1 MSDRPTR
8 DPDRT
13 PGADFVGPLVERIS
27 ETYGVPR
34 PEVEARTAELLQRF
48 AGARV
53 QTFVPVLVE
62 KELRAAYRRRA
73 RETSPAPAGTPAG
86 TPAVPHPRTEPARL
100 VASR

>member
-1 MSDRPTR
+1 MTDRPTR
-8 DPDRT
+8 HPAGS

-27 ETYGVPR
+27 EAYGVPR
-34 PEVEARTAELLQRF
+34 PEVEARAALVVARF

-62 KELRAAYRRRA
+62 KELRAAYRQRA
-73 RETSPAPAGTPAG
+73 REAAAPADAG
-86 TPAVPHPRTEPARL
+86 TVPRPRAEPARL